1 MAIAYRS
8 HTVQNTSGSGTIT
21 IAKPSG
27 VVDGDLLV
35 AFFSED
41 TDTPRITAPAGW
53 SPMAGTGINADGSI
67 VVGTSAVLQ
76 CFYKVAS
83 GEGASWGFTP
93 STSYTGVSGVVAY
106 SGGDTSTPIDV
117 AAGTSTA
124 SGTNHTSASI
134 TPSVANTM
142 LVGIW
147 MVDSNAANSWSSA
160 DMTERI
166 DQSSGATQY
175 VTLALYDLAYAS
187 TAAVSKTATFT
198 ATDRAA
204 VLLLAIR
211 PASTAITGT
220 LDKSLGAATASS
232 AGQLALT
239 GTLDK
244 SLGALTSSGA
254 GQVALAGTLAR
265 TLGATTLSAAGGAP
279 ALAATLDKSLGALT
293 ASGAG
298 QLALAATLDK
308 PLGALTSSG
317 AGQVAIAGTLART
330 LGAATVAAAGGTP
343 ALTGQLAATLGA
355 LTSSGAGKLA
365 IAGALATTLG
375 AATLSSTSGAEH
387 VQRACPTGSAAAT
400 VAASARAA
408 RTIAASQVAAAAI
421 AISGTAQ
428 GCS

>member
-27 VVDGDLLV
+27 VVDGDVLI

-198 ATDRAA
+198 ATDQAA

-220 LDKSLGAATASS
+220 LDKSLGA
-232 AGQLALT
+232 
-239 GTLDK
+239 
-244 SLGALTSSGA
+244 LTSSGA
-254 GQVALAGTLAR
+254 GQVALTGTLAKS
-265 TLGATTLSAAGGAP
+265 LGAATLSAAGGAP
-279 ALAATLDKSLGALT
+279 ALAGALDESLGALT

-317 AGQVAIAGTLART
+317 AGQLALAGQLAKT

-355 LTSSGAGKLA
+355 LTSSGVGKLA
-365 IAGALATTLG
+365 IAGTLATTLG
-375 AATLSSTSGAEH
+375 AATLSSMSGAEH

>member
-8 HTVQNTSGSGTIT
+8 HTAQNTSGSGTIT

-27 VVDGDLLV
+27 VVDGDVLI

-106 SGGDTSTPIDV
+106 SGGDPSTPIDV

-124 SGTNHTSASI
+124 NDTNHTSASI

-265 TLGATTLSAAGGAP
+265 TLGAATLAASGGAP
-279 ALAATLDKSLGALT
+279 ALAGTLDKGLGALT

-298 QLALAATLDK
+298 QLALA
-308 PLGALTSSG
+308 
-317 AGQVAIAGTLART
+317 GQLAKT

-375 AATLSSTSGAEH
+375 AATLSSMSGAEH